1 MTEPQTTP
9 FPTGQGR
16 LWEIALAALYTLS
29 GMTSLAFEVLWAR
42 MLSLQFGISIFGV
55 VITVAAFMAGLGLG
69 SLVGL
74 RIQAHVA
81 RPLRW
86 FAVLEAAVAGYA
98 LLLPWGFQGLDA
110 FLAAAAFGVSLDLWY
125 VLQGAALMCFM
136 LLPATAMGIGF
147 PLLLRAIRGSSLTLG
162 RLYGVNAAGAA
173 LGALLPLYLL
183 PAFGWIHAVQL
194 VAAIGFLVSAGAAW
208 LSTTSA
214 ALPAAAPAA
223 DTAPPVP
230 RLSLIGYGIVGAAAI
245 VLEIGWTR
253 LFGMILLRTEYVLAI
268 ILAVYLLGIGLGS
281 LIAHHLRHPRWLSLF
296 PLVAALTA
304 VASLWALPAL
314 SRWVEAA
321 SFSGLAAALC
331 WQGLAVVLLTL
342 PVTLILG
349 AWLPLLSDRLGGAAG
364 HGALLYGVN
373 SLGAAAG
380 GLLAGFVMIPWLG
393 TTATII
399 AAALFLFMAG
409 MIWAQRRAYWATVL
423 LPLLLAWP
431 VKDFPPI
438 SRLLPQA
445 HGGSQDLY
453 LYEDAMSITHVVEGS
468 DGQRVLLSDLQRMD
482 AASDPTS
489 VALQKNQARLALLL
503 KPDASSALFLGL
515 GTGISASGALS
526 LPALKISA
534 VELSRGSID
543 AAGRWFGPVNGGVM
557 AHIAVAQDDARRFL
571 RTTPRHYDLII
582 GDVFHPDLVGR
593 SALLSVQQFR
603 RARARLSA
611 DGLFLQW
618 LALNQFDQDA
628 LETVLRSFYAVFP
641 KGALFMDG
649 FRLAL
654 VGPRDEFPAVSD
666 IVARYQALPATV
678 QEEISG
684 GEGIWT
690 WLGRYWGAPRP
701 APGPVQDEWRPHI
714 EYSLPHVRFQGGGQL
729 KGLLT
734 WLVAQRPPLQEA
746 AQRLNIGTEQ
756 FAAFER
762 GFVGTDL
769 AARSWLARLNG
780 RSDETYRLIRFAY
793 QANPRDRWTGFALAD
808 AMMASLAQARRQ
820 GMNER
825 QALTAVLKI
834 RPDHV
839 EALRRAWQL
848 ARQDGDSQAAAA
860 YLARLHTLSPLDREV
875 RGQRTE
881 D

>member
-1 MTEPQTTP
+1 MTELPASP
-9 FPTGQGR
+9 LPVSYGR
-16 LWEIALAALYTLS
+16 FWAIALAALYTLS

-42 MLSLQFGISIFGV
+42 MLSLQFGVSIFGV

-69 SLVGL
+69 SLIGL
-74 RIQAHVA
+74 RIQRRVA

-110 FLAAAAFGVSLDLWY
+110 FLAATAAGVSLDLWY
-125 VLQGAALMCFM
+125 VLQGGALMCFM

-147 PLLLRAIRGSSLTLG
+147 PLLLRAIRGTSLTLG
-162 RLYGVNAAGAA
+162 RIYGFNAAGAA

-183 PAFGWIHAVQL
+183 PAFGWTHAVQV
-194 VAAIGFLVSAGAAW
+194 VAAVGFLVSVGAAW
-208 LSTTSA
+208 LSAVSA
-214 ALPAAAPAA
+214 PLTPDTEGAPLA
-223 DTAPPVP
+223 PVP
-230 RLSLIGYGIVGAAAI
+230 RLALIAYGIVGAAAI

-253 LFGMILLRTEYVLAI
+253 MFGMILLRTEYVLAI

-281 LIAHHLRHPRWLSLF
+281 LIAHRLRHPRWLSLF
-296 PLVAALTA
+296 PLVAALAA
-304 VASLWALPAL
+304 VATLWALPGL

-321 SFSGLAAALC
+321 TFPSLASALW
-331 WQGLAVVLLTL
+331 WQGLAVVVLTL

-349 AWLPLLSDRLGGAAG
+349 AWLPLLSERLAG
-364 HGALLYGVN
+364 DGSHGALLYGVN

-399 AAALFLFMAG
+399 VAALLLFAGG
-409 MIWAQRRAYWATVL
+409 MIWAQRRAYWAALL

-431 VKDFPPI
+431 VRDFPPV

-453 LYEDAMSITHVVEGS
+453 LYEDAMSITHVVERK

-503 KPDASSALFLGL
+503 KPDAASALFLGL
-515 GTGISASGALS
+515 GTGISASGALPM
-526 LPALKISA
+526 PALEISA

-543 AAGRWFGPVNGGVM
+543 AAARWFGAVNGGVM
-557 AHIAVAQDDARRFL
+557 EHIEVVQDDARRFL
-571 RTTPRHYDLII
+571 RTTAGHYDLII

-603 RARARLSA
+603 RARARLSE

-628 LETVLRSFYAVFP
+628 LETVLRSFYEVFP
-641 KGALFMDG
+641 RGVLFMDG

-654 VGPRDEFPAVSD
+654 VGPRHELPAVSD
-666 IVARYQALPATV
+666 IVARYQALPSAV
-678 QEEISG
+678 REAISG

-690 WLGRYWGAPRP
+690 WLGRYWGAPQP
-701 APGPVQDEWRPHI
+701 GPGPVQDEWRPHI
-714 EYSLPHVRFQGGGQL
+714 EFSLPHVRFQGGGQL
-729 KGLLT
+729 QGLLT
-734 WLVAQRPPLQEA
+734 WLVDRRLPLQEA
-746 AQRLNIGTEQ
+746 AQRLGIPAQQ

-762 GFVGTDL
+762 GFVATEL

-780 RSDETYRLIRFAY
+780 RNDETYRLIRFAY
-793 QANPRDRWTGFALAD
+793 EANPRDRWAGFALAD
-808 AMMASLAQARRQ
+808 AMMASLPQARRR
-820 GMNER
+820 GMNQR
-825 QALTAVLKI
+825 QALAAILEI

-848 ARQDGDSQAAAA
+848 AQKDGDRQAAAA
-860 YLARLHTLSPLDREV
+860 YLTRLRALSPLDREV
-875 RGQRTE
+875 RGLRSE